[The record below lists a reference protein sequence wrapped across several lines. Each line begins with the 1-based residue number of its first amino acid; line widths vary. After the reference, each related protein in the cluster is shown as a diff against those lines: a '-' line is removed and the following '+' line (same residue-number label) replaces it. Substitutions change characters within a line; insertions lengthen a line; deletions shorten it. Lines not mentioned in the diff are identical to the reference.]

1 MKRKLIMNLQLFGL
15 GKFSRPFLDLD
26 DGTGNGGVSSE
37 AGDQSNN
44 QNSDGGQK
52 SFDDILKDSNYQTEF
67 EKRMS
72 EAIKSERAKW
82 EADSKTK
89 IDEVKTEAEKVAKMT
104 AEQKAKYEEEKRV
117 ADIERREKELNT
129 RELKVQ
135 ADTLLTE
142 KNLPKSLAEV
152 VIYENAET
160 CIKSIEAIETAFNE
174 AIENAVNERLR
185 GGKPQRG
192 GQKNIVDYS
201 KMSDA
206 EYYAATYKNKK

>member
-1 MKRKLIMNLQLFGL
+1 MNLQLFGL

-89 IDEVKTEAEKVAKMT
+89 IDEVKTE
-104 AEQKAKYEEEKRV
+104 EKRV

-142 KNLPKSLAEV
+142 KNLPKSLAEI

>member
-15 GKFSRPFLDLD
+15 GQFSRPFLDLD
-26 DGTGNGGVSSE
+26 DGTGNGGVSPE

-52 SFDDILKDSNYQTEF
+52 SFDDILKDSNYQTEY

-89 IDEVKTEAEKVAKMT
+89 IDEAKTEAEKVAKMT

-135 ADTLLTE
+135 ADTLLAE
-142 KNLPKSLAEV
+142 KNLPKSLAEI

-174 AIENAVNERLR
+174 AVENAVNERLR

-192 GQKNIVDYS
+192 EPKNIVDYS

>member
-1 MKRKLIMNLQLFGL
+1 MVQKLSMNFQLFGL
-15 GKFSRPFLDLD
+15 GQFSRPFLNAD
-26 DGTGNGGVSSE
+26 DGAGNGGSSPE
-37 AGDQSNN
+37 VGDQSNN

-89 IDEVKTEAEKVAKMT
+89 IDEAKTEAEKVAKMT

-129 RELKVQ
+129 KELKIQ
-135 ADTLLTE
+135 ADTILAE
-142 KNLPKSLAEV
+142 KNLPKSLAEI
-152 VIYENAET
+152 VIYENADT
-160 CIKSIEAIETAFNE
+160 CIKSI
-174 AIENAVNERLR
+174 
-185 GGKPQRG
+185 
-192 GQKNIVDYS
+192 
-201 KMSDA
+201 
-206 EYYAATYKNKK
+206 

>member
-1 MKRKLIMNLQLFGL
+1 MVQKLSMNFQLFGL
-15 GKFSRPFLDLD
+15 GQFSRPFLNAD
-26 DGTGNGGVSSE
+26 DGAGNGGSSPE
-37 AGDQSNN
+37 VGDQSNN

-89 IDEVKTEAEKVAKMT
+89 IDEAKTEAEKVAKMT

-129 RELKVQ
+129 KELKIQ
-135 ADTLLTE
+135 ADTILAE
-142 KNLPKSLAEV
+142 KNLPKSLAEI
-152 VIYENAET
+152 VIYENADT

-174 AIENAVNERLR
+174 AVESAVNERLR
-185 GGKPQRG
+185 GGTPYKSRQIS
-192 GQKNIVDYS
+192 NIDYNN
-201 KMSDA
+201 MSDS